1 MICWNHRRFSLI
13 RSSFVLALLFSLCG
27 CHRDPHASGEKH
39 YAKAQ
44 IHLQHKQSEA
54 AIIELSRAV
63 QLVPE
68 MAKAHHQLAS
78 LYLDRGELN
87 NAVREL
93 LLTIRYNSEDHNA
106 YLMLGELLLRS
117 RDFNKAKE
125 FAATFAQKWPEDE
138 TANLM
143 LVESMMATGEYA
155 NALAVAQ
162 QVTDKD
168 PNNARAAFDLARL
181 QLQTKDWQHAEKS
194 LRVTWQLDKNG
205 FAAPLLLSRLLE
217 TQGKLAEA
225 ELVLKELARSR
236 PEQAN
241 PLYVLGGFYIRHK
254 QFDEAEQSFRQIQTH
269 ARTPR
274 DRASLAVFYQAMGRM
289 DAAEIEF
296 HRILADQPQDQE
308 NWRRLAELE
317 VNLRNRDEAR
327 RITADLLKADPKD
340 WETLLLVAR
349 LDTDDGKPDQAL
361 QELNQARTIQRQSPM
376 LDFLTARC
384 YVQQGKLDDAKKSL
398 TDVLKSAPD
407 FAPARVIMAGLEL
420 KSGDTHL
427 AIQDLNRALEQKT
440 NSLSPYLLLSQAYA
454 LQGDFRSA
462 EENLDRFL
470 DPRVTTSE
478 PALVFETMAWVKLR
492 QGRFP
497 EAIQFATK
505 SVNVGPPTL
514 DSLRVLGL
522 SYLANKQPQQA
533 VNAVQTLIAKSD
545 GWAEGQQL
553 LGELALQANK
563 LDVAQVAF
571 EKELAINPKSAPA
584 TYGIGQ
590 VQRARG
596 EYQLARDSFQRYASM
611 EPANAAVRVQLGG
624 LAEMDKDWPKATSE
638 YEAALKLDPNF
649 AIAKNNLAWLYTEH
663 GGSVK
668 VALRLAQEARSAMPK
683 DPHVADTLG
692 WVLIK
697 VGSAESAL
705 PYLKESVGA
714 APANASYHY
723 HLGVAY
729 LDSGQ
734 TREAKRELER
744 ALRLQASFD
753 GSADARK
760 SLEAM
765 KTASD

>member
-1 MICWNHRRFSLI
+1 
-13 RSSFVLALLFSLCG
+13 
-27 CHRDPHASGEKH
+27 
-39 YAKAQ
+39 
-44 IHLQHKQSEA
+44 
-54 AIIELSRAV
+54 
-63 QLVPE
+63 
-68 MAKAHHQLAS
+68 
-78 LYLDRGELN
+78 
-87 NAVREL
+87 
-93 LLTIRYNSEDHNA
+93 
-106 YLMLGELLLRS
+106 
-117 RDFNKAKE
+117 
-125 FAATFAQKWPEDE
+125 
-138 TANLM
+138 
-143 LVESMMATGEYA
+143 
-155 NALAVAQ
+155 
-162 QVTDKD
+162 
-168 PNNARAAFDLARL
+168 
-181 QLQTKDWQHAEKS
+181 
-194 LRVTWQLDKNG
+194 
-205 FAAPLLLSRLLE
+205 
-217 TQGKLAEA
+217 
-225 ELVLKELARSR
+225 
-236 PEQAN
+236 
-241 PLYVLGGFYIRHK
+241 
-254 QFDEAEQSFRQIQTH
+254 
-269 ARTPR
+269 
-274 DRASLAVFYQAMGRM
+274 
-289 DAAEIEF
+289 
-296 HRILADQPQDQE
+296 
-308 NWRRLAELE
+308 
-317 VNLRNRDEAR
+317 
-327 RITADLLKADPKD
+327 
-340 WETLLLVAR
+340 
-349 LDTDDGKPDQAL
+349 
-361 QELNQARTIQRQSPM
+361 
-376 LDFLTARC
+376 
-384 YVQQGKLDDAKKSL
+384 
-398 TDVLKSAPD
+398 
-407 FAPARVIMAGLEL
+407 
-420 KSGDTHL
+420 
-427 AIQDLNRALEQKT
+427 
-440 NSLSPYLLLSQAYA
+440 
-454 LQGDFRSA
+454 
-462 EENLDRFL
+462 
-470 DPRVTTSE
+470 
-478 PALVFETMAWVKLR
+478 
-492 QGRFP
+492 
-497 EAIQFATK
+497 
-505 SVNVGPPTL
+505 
-514 DSLRVLGL
+514 VLGL